1 MQIKKTIEHLV
12 YLSNY
17 ITPSE
22 KKVLIYLLFITSIGF
37 FLHMY
42 GYLPQAQSEKQA
54 AIANYEA
61 LQVAIAT
68 DTFPTYNLNS
78 VTYDELLYI
87 SGVGPSTA
95 NAILAYQKEIG
106 FKYIDDLK
114 NIRGIGEQ
122 RFNNIKRYFFLDE
135 CSTSQVHSTIPEPTQ
150 TSPSRVTTTR
160 PQHTK
165 VNINTATI
173 DELVTLNGIGPVK
186 AQAII
191 DYRNSKG
198 KFKKIEEI
206 TNVKGIGVKTFEKIK
221 DNLYIGG

>member
-22 KKVLIYLLFITSIGF
+22 KKVLIYLLFVTSIGF
-37 FLHMY
+37 FLHVY

-61 LQVAIAT
+61 LRVALAT
-68 DTFPTYNLNS
+68 DYVPTYNLNS
-78 VTYDELLYI
+78 VTYNELLYI
-87 SGVGPSTA
+87 SGIGPSTA
-95 NAILAYQKEIG
+95 NAILDYQREFG
-106 FKYIDDLK
+106 FQQVDDLK
-114 NIRGIGEQ
+114 KIRGIGEQ
-122 RFNNIKRYFFLDE
+122 RFNSFQKHFFIE
-135 CSTSQVHSTIPEPTQ
+135 ESSSSQEVSTIEPPTTQ
-150 TSPSRVTTTR
+150 TRT

-165 VNINTATI
+165 VNINTAML
-173 DELVTLNGIGPVK
+173 DELVTIKGIGPVK